1 MIYKLIFRSFL
12 KSIPGLALVLLTF
25 PAALGQQKSKPID
38 GIIVKVNNQ
47 IVLRSDLESAI
58 AQQAAGQNKPMTDQD
73 RCDMLRMLLQQKLMV
88 ARADID
94 SIVVEDSYVE
104 NAIDQRMRQFAAQA
118 GGEQQLEEQLQQHF
132 GKGIKQYREELR
144 QPLRE
149 QLIAEKMQDEITSK
163 LNVTPQD
170 VKRFF
175 NDIPKD
181 SLPYFSAE
189 VEIGQ
194 IVKLAQ
200 VSKSQKDEAR
210 NKLLELKKRIQAGE
224 DFATLATQ
232 LSEDPG
238 SAQKGGEMG
247 FWKKKELVPEY
258 EATALKLEP
267 GQISD
272 PVESQYGFHLIQ
284 LIERRGE
291 TYNSRHILIKPTSNE
306 VDLEG
311 TAQELNNIRARILAD
326 SITFAKAAK
335 DFSDDKPTKDN
346 GGLLM
351 NRRDQSTYIPLDQVD
366 PAIFFVID
374 TMKVGSI
381 TKPMPYRTEDGKDA
395 LRILYLKS
403 NSPPHQANLKDD
415 YQKLAAAAL
424 NEKKRK
430 ALATWFQKNKNTVY
444 IDIDPDLNQC
454 DILGGDLY

>member
-1 MIYKLIFRSFL
+1 MIYKLIVRSFL
-12 KSIPGLALVLLTF
+12 KSIPGLALVLLTV
-25 PAALGQQKSKPID
+25 PAALGQQKPKPID

-47 IVLRSDLESAI
+47 ILLRSDLESAI
-58 AQQAAGQNKPMTDQD
+58 AQQAAGQKEPITEQG

-94 SIVVEDSYVE
+94 SIVVEDAYVE
-104 NAIDQRMRQFAAQA
+104 NAIDQRMAQFAAQA
-118 GGEQQLEEQLQQHF
+118 GGDQQLEEQLQLHF

-175 NDIPKD
+175 KNIPQD

-200 VSKSQKDEAR
+200 VSKTQKDEAR
-210 NKLLELKKRIQAGE
+210 NKLLEIKKRIQAGE

-232 LSEDPG
+232 FSEDPG
-238 SAQKGGEMG
+238 SAQKGGELG
-247 FWKKKELVPEY
+247 FFKKKELVPEY

-267 GQISD
+267 GQIAD
-272 PVESQYGFHLIQ
+272 PVESAFGFHLIQ

-291 TYNSRHILIKPTSNE
+291 EYNSRHILIKPTSTE

-311 TAQELNNIRARILAD
+311 TAEELNKIRNRILAD

-335 DFSDDKPTKDN
+335 DFSDDKITKDN

-351 NRRDQSTYIPLDQVD
+351 NRRDRSTYIPLDQVD
-366 PAIFFVID
+366 PAIFFTID
-374 TMKVGSI
+374 TMAIGSI

-395 LRILYLKS
+395 LRILYLKT
-403 NSPPHQANLKDD
+403 NTPPHQANLKDD

-424 NEKKRK
+424 NEKRSK
-430 ALATWFQKNKNTVY
+430 ALAAWFQKNKNTVY
-444 IDIDPDLNQC
+444 IDIDSDLNKC